1 MAEKLHDDV
10 ESLEIDLLLT
20 AIERRYGY
28 DFRHYSGAS
37 LRRRIRRAVEKEG
50 VRAVSEL
57 QSRILHDPYCMQRF
71 VTNVAVCTTAMFRD
85 SGFYM
90 AMRAKVLPL
99 LRTYPF
105 IRIWHAGCATGEEVY
120 SMAIL
125 LQEQGLYDRCRLY
138 ATDLSDELLDR
149 AQAGIYPLDKIRSY
163 TANYHRAGGTGE
175 FSAYYTADHKHA
187 ILRSSLRRNIVFSQ
201 HNLASDGSFN
211 EFNVILCRNVMIYFD
226 ATLRDRVHA
235 LLYASL
241 GMFGVL
247 GVGMKESLAGTPWE
261 DRYEPLD
268 MSARLFRRIR

>member
-1 MAEKLHDDV
+1 MAARAHDEV
-10 ESLEIDLLLT
+10 EALEIELLLT

-28 DFRHYSGAS
+28 DFSHYSGAS
-37 LRRRIRRAVEKEG
+37 LRRRIRRAVEREG
-50 VRAVSEL
+50 VGAISEL

-71 VTNVAVCTTAMFRD
+71 VTNLAVCTTSMFRD
-85 SGFYM
+85 SAFYL
-90 AMRAKVLPL
+90 AVRSKVVPL

-125 LQEQGLYDRCRLY
+125 LHEEGIYDRCRLY

-149 AQAGIYPLDKIRSY
+149 AQAAIYPLDKIRSY

-175 FSAYYTADHKHA
+175 FSTYYMADHKNA
-187 ILRSSLRRNIVFSQ
+187 VLSPNLRRNIVFSQ

-226 ATLRDRVHA
+226 ASLRNRVHE
-235 LLYASL
+235 LFYNSL

-247 GVGMKESLAGTPWE
+247 GVGMKESLIGAPLA

-268 MSARLFRRIR
+268 FQARLFRRIR